1 MQERKLR
8 ALDLFS
14 DFDRDGDGTIDAGE
28 LRAAFASQGT
38 ELAADFAEQV
48 LSELDQDGDREVRIV
63 EFIEQMRAV
72 KNRRAGRAAGVGVG
86 GGSREWGKKE
96 RHMSQVVYG
105 SSAQKVDVE
114 SETWYRVEAE
124 EPEPGREAGLVA
136 AAGDPQRLPAAL
148 AGLQDDL
155 QSLVRHPLSSTLAP
169 DFGGV

>member
-86 GGSREWGKKE
+86 GGSRG
-96 RHMSQVVYG
+96 
-105 SSAQKVDVE
+105 VDMH
-114 SETWYRVEAE
+114 
-124 EPEPGREAGLVA
+124 
-136 AAGDPQRLPAAL
+136 D
-148 AGLQDDL
+148 
-155 QSLVRHPLSSTLAP
+155 
-169 DFGGV
+169 